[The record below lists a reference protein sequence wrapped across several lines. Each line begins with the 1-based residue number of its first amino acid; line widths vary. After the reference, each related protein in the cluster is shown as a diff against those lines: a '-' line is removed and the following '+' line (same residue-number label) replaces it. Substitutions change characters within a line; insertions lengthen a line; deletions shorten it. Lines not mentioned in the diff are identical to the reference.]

1 MILVAIINI
10 TSGVNVVISPLEI
23 QMIEILETKYFHIL
37 TLGSEND

>member
-23 QMIEILETKYFHIL
+23 QMIEIFETKYFNI
-37 TLGSEND
+37 